1 MPNKAGVTIV
11 GGGLAG
17 TVLALTCFE
26 KQLRFKL
33 VDKPAANSS
42 SRVAAGMW
50 NPVTFKKCNLSWQA
64 VAQIEKLHEF
74 YSAWE
79 KKLKVSFFHP
89 MRSEKLVPNAEY
101 YNNWSA
107 RSSAAPYNRFLG
119 NIHSADRNQYPILKG
134 ADSATLAQVMQA
146 GYLDV
151 PVFIDAAHDFLRKEG
166 LYEEEQYNS
175 TEALKTKNKVIFAEG
190 FALKSNDFFN
200 YLPLNGT
207 HGDILT
213 IKADIKSNSIF
224 NFGKFL
230 LPLKDGIFRYGST
243 YNWTLKTSDVS
254 EEGKQ
259 ELVEHWAKHFDASFD
274 IIEQK
279 AGIRPTVKDRIPL
292 VGKHP
297 EHHHL
302 YCFNGLG
309 TKGVMIAPWLADNFV
324 QSLMGLAELNK
335 EVNIDRFEALWKK

>member
-1 MPNKAGVTIV
+1 MANTSKALIV

-17 TVLALTCFE
+17 TIVALTCYE
-26 KQLRFKL
+26 KKL
-33 VDKPAANSS
+33 PFTLLDTPNKKSS

-64 VAQIEKLHEF
+64 VAQISKLHSF
-74 YSAWE
+74 YAAWE
-79 KKLKVSFFHP
+79 MKLNASFFHP
-89 MRSEKLVPNAEY
+89 MPSEKLVPNPEY
-101 YNNWSA
+101 FNNWTA
-107 RSSAAPYNRFLG
+107 RSSAAPYNQFLG

-151 PVFIDAAHDFLRKEG
+151 PVFLDAARDFLRKEG
-166 LYEEEQYNS
+166 VYKEEQYNS
-175 TEALKTKNKVIFAEG
+175 TEALKTKRKVIFAEG
-190 FALKSNDFFN
+190 FALKSNEFFN

-230 LPLKDGIFRYGST
+230 LPLKDGLFRYGST

-259 ELVEHWAKHFDASFD
+259 ELVDHWAKHFEAPFE

-297 EHHHL
+297 EHDNL